1 MKKSIALVFAAS
13 ALALTGCSTTPHA
26 SKWEY
31 KVVAGRVGGF
41 GGGDT
46 GGFGGGGPEEYR
58 ERQQT
63 LLNDLGKDG
72 WVLVGVGEGPTF
84 YFKRRVR

>member
-41 GGGDT
+41 